1 MALRPP
7 APALSS
13 LRSRSALLRL
23 ALAPRRLTP
32 CRALLGLRSSL
43 LVPLLAISLRLPIT
57 PSSRCDPTPPR
68 LSRRPL
74 LATAPRSSLLA
85 LRLMMSTLLWCALTL
100 PRLRPTD
107 LVRRALT
114 RTRTHTRTLTPLPV
128 LPPVLITPL
137 RCDLTPLRLHRTDLA
152 LRALTRTLTRTP
164 LLVPILVLIT
174 ISRCDLT
181 RPRLRRT
188 DLALRA
194 LTRSLARTRLLG
206 MALITRLRCDLT
218 RPRLRLTDLALR
230 ALTQTPLLVLI
241 IYR

>member
-1 MALRPP
+1 MAPPWPTTPRLRRMALRPP
-7 APALSS
+7 APALRSP
-13 LRSRSALLRL
+13 RSRSALLRL

-85 LRLMMSTLLWCALTL
+85 LRLMMSTLLRCALTL

-114 RTRTHTRTLTPLPV
+114 RTLAPLPV

-137 RCDLTPLRLHRTDLA
+137 RCDLTPLRLH
-152 LRALTRTLTRTP
+152 
-164 LLVPILVLIT
+164 
-174 ISRCDLT
+174 
-181 RPRLRRT
+181 RT